1 MTDYNRILK
10 KPISTAQATIN
21 VELRTHAG
29 LTKLLI
35 DALFALLEIR
45 KDEAGFIE
53 FAHQNF
59 DLKVTGKA
67 VDPICLLLIKT
78 IFMGSGGGG
87 GGDGDAEKKGTDMR
101 RWHGLLATALRFLE
115 EKIPEIPDNHLPRYV
130 HHLGGVSGCA
140 KAWRKAHAPDP
151 IERERKK
158 LRRIQKFLNDIGTIG
173 FVAPAANGNTV
184 LVLNKEDDRK
194 SREALIQQPGR
205 IVLVGD
211 VDENANLSN
220 LRIIIRDQDEITRL
234 LERKSRAV
242 NDNEDGEGQA
252 DKEAA

>member
-1 MTDYNRILK
+1 MSDYNRILK
-10 KPISTAQATIN
+10 KPISTANATIN

-35 DALFALLEIR
+35 DALYALLEIR

-53 FAHQNF
+53 FARQNYG
-59 DLKVTGKA
+59 LKVTGKA
-67 VDPICLLLIKT
+67 VDPICLLLVKT
-78 IFMGSGGGG
+78 IFMGTGG
-87 GGDGDAEKKGTDMR
+87 KTDMR

-115 EKIPEIPDNHLPRYV
+115 AKAPEIPDNHLPRYV

-140 KAWRKAHAPDP
+140 KAWRKAHALDP

-158 LRRIQKFLNDIGTIG
+158 LRRIQKFLNHIGTIG
-173 FVAPAANGNTV
+173 FEAPAANGNTV

-205 IVLVGD
+205 IILVGD
-211 VDENANLSN
+211 VDDNANLSN
-220 LRIIIRDQDEITRL
+220 LRIIIRDQDEITQL
-234 LERKSRAV
+234 LERKSRTV
-242 NDNEDGEGQA
+242 NDNEDGESQA

>member
-1 MTDYNRILK
+1 MNYNLILK

-35 DALFALLEIR
+35 DALYALMEIR
-45 KDEAGFIE
+45 KDEAGFIQ
-53 FAHQNF
+53 FARQNY

-67 VDPICLLLIKT
+67 VDPICLLLVKT
-78 IFMGSGGGG
+78 IFMGTGG
-87 GGDGDAEKKGTDMR
+87 KTDMR

-115 EKIPEIPDNHLPRYV
+115 EKVPEIPDNHLPRYV

-158 LRRIQKFLNDIGTIG
+158 LRRIQTFLNDIGTIG
-173 FVAPAANGNTV
+173 FEAPAANGNTV

-194 SREALIQQPGR
+194 SREALTQQPGR

-211 VDENANLSN
+211 IDENANLSN

-234 LERKSRAV
+234 LERKSLAV
-242 NDNEDGEGQA
+242 NDNAKTDTISDE
-252 DKEAA
+252 EAA